1 MLTREE
7 RLITMKGADL
17 IRVAD
22 KYGVKVNCNKSR
34 TQLKESKDAVIARI
48 LAIENQIK
56 APEVNTAE
64 TQETKAPEIKAA
76 ETSETPGA
84 TVSEANV
91 IEATETETPKAAE
104 TKTRE
109 TKGRA
114 ATNVIFYK
122 GKTQS
127 IKDWG
132 KELGIP
138 YHTLYDRIKRN
149 GWTIEE
155 ALETP
160 LGGRRP
166 K

>member
-22 KYGVKVNCNKSR
+22 KYGVKVSCNKSR

-48 LAIENQIK
+48 LAVENQIK
-56 APEVNTAE
+56 AVETE
-64 TQETKAPEIKAA
+64 TQEIKAPEAKAV
-76 ETSETPGA
+76 ET
-84 TVSEANV
+84 
-91 IEATETETPKAAE
+91 
-104 TKTRE
+104 E